1 MSSKNNRRYRKPL
14 SFTFIFV
21 GMLLLIFAILHIA
34 SRPTADKDRVTNATD
49 IKVVVKTADNSRSAI
64 VKTYELDKF
73 SKLSKSKQ
81 MKIMSSTCGKVEGDA
96 PNVSLKSK
104 DTSHINIHFQDKKSK
119 VKTPDIDSITLYTAA
134 GMPVNPKKRQDIGVL
149 YNYDHKT
156 DELSMYMSEFIPVD
170 KLTFRDSDSNS
181 ADDTASESS
190 DGSASEEDDIW
201 FCIFE
206 IKYSIG
212 SKKYVTYTAVSVGE

>member
-1 MSSKNNRRYRKPL
+1 MSSNTKRRYRKPL

-21 GMLLLIFAILHIA
+21 GILLLIFAILQIA
-34 SRPTADKDRVTNATD
+34 SKPTADKDRVVNNKD
-49 IKVVVKTADNSRSAI
+49 IKVLVETADNSRSAI

-81 MKIMSSTCGKVEGDA
+81 MKIISSTCGKVEGDA

-104 DTSHINIHFQDKKSK
+104 DTSYIKIHFQDKKSK
-119 VKTPDIDSITLYTAA
+119 AKTPEIDSITLYTAA

-149 YNYDHKT
+149 YNYDYKT
-156 DELSMYMSEFIPVD
+156 DELSMYLSEFIPAD
-170 KLTFRDSDSNS
+170 KLVFSDSKSNS
-181 ADDTASESS
+181 TNDNDDSNGDVAN
-190 DGSASEEDDIW
+190 EEYDIW

-212 SKKYVTYTAVSVGE
+212 SKKYLTYTAVSVGE

>member
-1 MSSKNNRRYRKPL
+1 MSSNTNRRYRKPL

-21 GMLLLIFAILHIA
+21 GILLLIFAILQIA

-96 PNVSLKSK
+96 PNVSIKNK
-104 DTSHINIHFQDKKSK
+104 DASYMAISFPPYQANKNSR
-119 VKTPDIDSITLYTAA
+119 TP
-134 GMPVNPKKRQDIGVL
+134 N
-149 YNYDHKT
+149 
-156 DELSMYMSEFIPVD
+156 
-170 KLTFRDSDSNS
+170 
-181 ADDTASESS
+181 
-190 DGSASEEDDIW
+190 
-201 FCIFE
+201 
-206 IKYSIG
+206 
-212 SKKYVTYTAVSVGE
+212 

>member
-1 MSSKNNRRYRKPL
+1 MSSNTNRRYRKPL

-21 GMLLLIFAILHIA
+21 GILLLIFAILQIA

-96 PNVSLKSK
+96 PNVSIKNK
-104 DTSHINIHFQDKKSK
+104 DSSYMVISFSPYQANKNSR
-119 VKTPDIDSITLYTAA
+119 TP
-134 GMPVNPKKRQDIGVL
+134 N
-149 YNYDHKT
+149 
-156 DELSMYMSEFIPVD
+156 
-170 KLTFRDSDSNS
+170 
-181 ADDTASESS
+181 
-190 DGSASEEDDIW
+190 
-201 FCIFE
+201 
-206 IKYSIG
+206 
-212 SKKYVTYTAVSVGE
+212 

>member
-21 GMLLLIFAILHIA
+21 GILLLIFAILQIA
-34 SRPTADKDRVTNATD
+34 SNPTADKDRVTNATG

-96 PNVSLKSK
+96 PNVSLKNK
-104 DTSHINIHFQDKKSK
+104 DASYVKISFQGKKSK
-119 VKTPDIDSITLYTAA
+119 KKTPTIDSIKLYTAA
-134 GMPVNPKKRQDIGVL
+134 GMPVIPKKRQDIGVL

-156 DELSMYMSEFIPVD
+156 DELSMYLSEFIPAD

-190 DGSASEEDDIW
+190 DGSASGEDDIW

-206 IKYSIG
+206 IKYAIG

>member
-1 MSSKNNRRYRKPL
+1 MSSNTKRRYRKPL

-21 GMLLLIFAILHIA
+21 GILLLIFAILQIA
-34 SRPTADKDRVTNATD
+34 SKPTADKDRVVNATD
-49 IKVVVKTADNSRSAI
+49 IKIMVKTADDFRSAI

-73 SKLSKSKQ
+73 TKLSKSKQ
-81 MKIMSSTCGKVEGDA
+81 MKILDTTCGKVEGDV
-96 PNVSLKSK
+96 PNVSLKNK
-104 DTSHINIHFQDKKSK
+104 DASYIKIHFQDKKSK
-119 VKTPDIDSITLYTAA
+119 AKTPDIDSIKLYTAA
-134 GMPVNPKKRQDIGVL
+134 GMPVSPKKRQDIGVL

-156 DELSMYMSEFIPVD
+156 DELSMYLSEFVPAD
-170 KLTFRDSDSNS
+170 KLTFRDSDSTKM
-181 ADDTASESS
+181 DDDASESS
-190 DGSASEEDDIW
+190 NDSTDEEELIW